1 MKRLLLGGV
10 VATAFAVSGTAFG
23 DNLLE
28 MARAQFKPIPV
39 SLPAVK
45 DNRVTREKVELG
57 KMLFFDPRLS
67 KSGLTSCNTCHNLGM
82 GGDDNLETSVSHGWS
97 KAPRNAP
104 TVLNAVFNS
113 AQFWDGRAEDLK
125 SQAKSAIERGVGMNT
140 TPERIV
146 AVLKSIY
153 EYEDRFKAAFPGESD
168 PVTFENV
175 TKAIEAFEATLI
187 TPNSRFDQYLD
198 GNEKALTR
206 MEKKGLRFF
215 IEKGC
220 SACHNGVNLGGH
232 DYYPFGVVERPGADI
247 LPRGDKGRFAV
258 TQTANDEYVFR
269 SPQLRN
275 VALTAPYFHSGKVWD
290 LGEAVAIMGTSQLGT
305 KLTEDEVVA
314 ITAFLYTLTGEQP
327 RIEYPLLPAE
337 SPDTPKPEPVSMQKP
352 EPVAS
357 LALE

>member
-1 MKRLLLGGV
+1 MKRVLLWGTLAVAFVGNGV
-10 VATAFAVSGTAFG
+10 AVA
-23 DNLLE
+23 DDLLE
-28 MARAQFKPIPV
+28 MARAQFESIPLT
-39 SLPAVK
+39 LPQVK

-67 KSGLTSCNTCHNLGM
+67 STGLTSCNTCHNLGM
-82 GGDDNLETSVSHGWS
+82 GGDDNLETSVSHGWA
-97 KAPRNAP
+97 KGPRNAP

-125 SQAKSAIERGVGMNT
+125 SQAKSAIERGIGMTT

-146 AVLKSIY
+146 AVLNSIF
-153 EYEDRFKAAFPGESD
+153 EYKERFEAAFPGAED

-187 TPNSRFDQYLD
+187 TPASRFDQYLD
-198 GNEKALTR
+198 GNPKALSR
-206 MEKKGLRFF
+206 MERKGLRFF

-220 SACHNGVNLGGH
+220 AACHNGVNLGGT
-232 DYYPFGVVERPGADI
+232 DYYPFGVVERPGAEI

-258 TQTANDEYVFR
+258 TNTANDEYVFR

-275 VALTAPYFHSGKVWD
+275 VALTAPYFHSGRVWD
-290 LGEAVAIMGTSQLGT
+290 LGEAVAIMGTSQLGA

-327 RIEYPLLPAE
+327 SIEYPLLPTE
-337 SPDTPKPEPVSMQKP
+337 TPDTPRPVPVTQAELK
-352 EPVAS
+352 PVAA
-357 LALE
+357 LAVE